1 MARPKKGQELVES
14 VYLGVRVPLALK
26 EALERVAAERGTDTA
41 AQVRA
46 ALESYAKSATRKV
59 RK

>member
-26 EALERVAAERGTDTA
+26 EALERIAADRGTDTA
-41 AQVRA
+41 AQVRTALDAYVKTA
-46 ALESYAKSATRKV
+46 ARKV

>member
-26 EALERVAAERGTDTA
+26 EALERVAADRGTDTA
-41 AQVRA
+41 TQVRT
-46 ALESYAKSATRKV
+46 ALDAYVKTTARKTRK
-59 RK
+59 

>member
-14 VYLGVRVPLALK
+14 VYLGVRVPMALK
-26 EALERVAAERGTDTA
+26 EALERMAADRGTDTA
-41 AQVRA
+41 AQARA
-46 ALESYAKSATRKV
+46 ALEAYVKTARKV

>member
-14 VYLGVRVPLALK
+14 VYLGVRVPMALK
-26 EALERVAAERGTDTA
+26 EALERMAADRGTDTA
-41 AQVRA
+41 AQARA
-46 ALESYAKSATRKV
+46 ALEAYVKAARKV